1 LTCST
6 WRGPITAS
14 TARLATAEPVP
25 KAMPCTTVPMMPDI
39 MPPPPLGAAAGGGAL
54 MGAAGGGAVVRAGMA
69 GLEGAAAGAA
79 CLGAGLAAPV
89 LLERGIVLCVDGSMR
104 NVVYNLAVFFFRL
117 RMEI

>member
-1 LTCST
+1 
-6 WRGPITAS
+6 
-14 TARLATAEPVP
+14 
-25 KAMPCTTVPMMPDI
+25 
-39 MPPPPLGAAAGGGAL
+39 